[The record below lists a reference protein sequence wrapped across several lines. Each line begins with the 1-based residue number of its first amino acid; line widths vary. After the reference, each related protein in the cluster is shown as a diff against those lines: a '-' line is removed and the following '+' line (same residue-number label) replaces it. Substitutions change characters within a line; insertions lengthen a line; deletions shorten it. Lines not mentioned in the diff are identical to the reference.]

1 MVRIQYTV
9 FWFRAIKDIIRKHN
23 SETETVYGY
32 SGNCYKFDMRDRML
46 IIVRANEEM
55 GNNAEEKGYE
65 QNLGIAPKETICPVY
80 LAKR

>member
-1 MVRIQYTV
+1 M
-9 FWFRAIKDIIRKHN
+9 IRKRRQYMA
-23 SETETVYGY
+23 TVV
-32 SGNCYKFDMRDRML
+32 NCYKFDMRDRML